1 MSACVAVLT
10 AAGSG
15 TRLGCQGPKA
25 LVELAGQSLV
35 RRAAA
40 GLFACMQ
47 VDAVVVTAPADY
59 LEVFKAELAD
69 FDNLVVVAGSDVS
82 RQASVANG
90 LAAAVELAPQ
100 ADVVLI
106 HDAARCLTPPAA
118 IARVIDAV
126 RAGNPAVIPALP
138 VTDTIKA
145 VGPAR
150 PQAEIVSA
158 PAAGCT
164 PAPANAPLSSPTQVE
179 PVRET
184 VDRRRLRAV
193 QTPQG
198 FERETILRSHQLGAQ
213 AAASESSAASDDAG
227 LAEQAGYPVVVVPGD
242 SLSFKITTPID
253 LALAQ
258 VCVNQGLAD
267 L

>member
-40 GLFACMQ
+40 GLFACLQ

-59 LEVFKAELAD
+59 LEVFQAELAD

-138 VTDTIKA
+138 VTDTIKS
-145 VGPAR
+145 V
-150 PQAEIVSA
+150 A
-158 PAAGCT
+158 PA
-164 PAPANAPLSSPTQVE
+164 PTQVE

-242 SLSFKITTPID
+242 TLSFKITTPID

-258 VCVNQGLAD
+258 VCVSQNLAN

>member
-40 GLFACMQ
+40 GLFACLQ

-59 LEVFKAELAD
+59 LEIFQAELAD

-100 ADVVLI
+100 ADVVLGFI
-106 HDAARCLTPPAA
+106 SCQ
-118 IARVIDAV
+118 IV
-126 RAGNPAVIPALP
+126 RP
-138 VTDTIKA
+138 V
-145 VGPAR
+145 
-150 PQAEIVSA
+150 
-158 PAAGCT
+158 
-164 PAPANAPLSSPTQVE
+164 L
-179 PVRET
+179 
-184 VDRRRLRAV
+184 L
-193 QTPQG
+193 
-198 FERETILRSHQLGAQ
+198 
-213 AAASESSAASDDAG
+213 
-227 LAEQAGYPVVVVPGD
+227 
-242 SLSFKITTPID
+242 
-253 LALAQ
+253 
-258 VCVNQGLAD
+258 
-267 L
+267 

>member
-59 LEVFKAELAD
+59 LEIFQAELAD

-150 PQAEIVSA
+150 PQGEIA
-158 PAAGCT
+158 ATPAAGAT
-164 PAPANAPLSSPTQVE
+164 AAPANAPLCAPT
-179 PVRET
+179 
-184 VDRRRLRAV
+184 
-193 QTPQG
+193 
-198 FERETILRSHQLGAQ
+198 
-213 AAASESSAASDDAG
+213 SAASDDAG

-242 SLSFKITTPID
+242 TLSFKITTPID

-258 VCVNQGLAD
+258 VCVSQNLAD

>member
-1 MSACVAVLT
+1 MAGVLT
-10 AAGSG
+10 AAIE
-15 TRLGCQGPKA
+15 Q
-25 LVELAGQSLV
+25 
-35 RRAAA
+35 
-40 GLFACMQ
+40 
-47 VDAVVVTAPADY
+47 
-59 LEVFKAELAD
+59 
-69 FDNLVVVAGSDVS
+69 
-82 RQASVANG
+82 
-90 LAAAVELAPQ
+90 APQ
-100 ADVVLI
+100 ADVVLF
-106 HDAARCLTPPAA
+106 HDAARCLPPPTA
-118 IARVIDAV
+118 IARVIYAV

-145 VGPAR
+145 VCPAR
-150 PQAEIVSA
+150 PQGEIA
-158 PAAGCT
+158 ATPAAGAT
-164 PAPANAPLSSPTQVE
+164 AAPANAPLCAPTQVE

-242 SLSFKITTPID
+242 TLSFKITAPID
-253 LALAQ
+253 LAIAQ
-258 VCVNQGLAD
+258 VCVSQNLAD

>member
-40 GLFACMQ
+40 GLFACLQ

-59 LEVFKAELAD
+59 LEIFQAELAD

-138 VTDTIKA
+138 RQ
-145 VGPAR
+145 R
-150 PQAEIVSA
+150 PQMRRSV
-158 PAAGCT
+158 P
-164 PAPANAPLSSPTQVE
+164 PPKLSRYAKP
-179 PVRET
+179 
-184 VDRRRLRAV
+184 
-193 QTPQG
+193 
-198 FERETILRSHQLGAQ
+198 
-213 AAASESSAASDDAG
+213 
-227 LAEQAGYPVVVVPGD
+227 
-242 SLSFKITTPID
+242 
-253 LALAQ
+253 
-258 VCVNQGLAD
+258 
-267 L
+267 

>member
-1 MSACVAVLT
+1 M
-10 AAGSG
+10 
-15 TRLGCQGPKA
+15 
-25 LVELAGQSLV
+25 
-35 RRAAA
+35 
-40 GLFACMQ
+40 
-47 VDAVVVTAPADY
+47 
-59 LEVFKAELAD
+59 
-69 FDNLVVVAGSDVS
+69 
-82 RQASVANG
+82 
-90 LAAAVELAPQ
+90 
-100 ADVVLI
+100 
-106 HDAARCLTPPAA
+106 
-118 IARVIDAV
+118 IDAV

-150 PQAEIVSA
+150 PQGEIAAA
-158 PAAGCT
+158 PDAGAT
-164 PAPANAPLSSPTQVE
+164 AAPANAPLCAPTQVE

-242 SLSFKITTPID
+242 TLSFKITTPID

>member
-25 LVELAGQSLV
+25 LVQLAGQSLV

-40 GLFACMQ
+40 GLFACLQ
-47 VDAVVVTAPADY
+47 VDVVVVTAPADY
-59 LEVFKAELAD
+59 LEVFRAELAD

-138 VTDTIKA
+138 VTDTIKS
-145 VGPAR
+145 VGPA
-150 PQAEIVSA
+150 
-158 PAAGCT
+158 
-164 PAPANAPLSSPTQVE
+164 PTQVE
-179 PVRET
+179 PVLET

-242 SLSFKITTPID
+242 ALSFKVTTPID

-258 VCVNQGLAD
+258 VCVNQNLAN

>member
-25 LVELAGQSLV
+25 LVQLAGQSLV

-40 GLFACMQ
+40 GLFACPQ
-47 VDAVVVTAPADY
+47 VDVVVVTAPADY
-59 LEVFKAELAD
+59 LEVFRAELAD

-150 PQAEIVSA
+150 
-158 PAAGCT
+158 
-164 PAPANAPLSSPTQVE
+164 TQVE

-242 SLSFKITTPID
+242 ALSFKVTTPID

-258 VCVNQGLAD
+258 VCVSQNLAN